1 MFLSAHIG
9 IMTDSIDVNLNYV
22 QESEMREFTDL
33 VDKHTY
39 LCMEIEPLGRL
50 HLMMD
55 SEK

>member
-9 IMTDSIDVNLNYV
+9 VMTDSIDVNLNYV